1 MLKEEDKGGGQQQQL
16 PSPIGHV
23 FFSGLNEPCAVDSVV
38 EIVVNTRTTSIIG
51 GEIEAINSG
60 NIQIYV
66 TSPQGLKRNC
76 EVIHRGNAFT
86 TTFTPERIGKWLIG
100 ILYEGAHIEGS
111 PFSCFVFDPDLVHVS
126 GLDVGLV
133 GHELKFT
140 IDAARAGKGTVKV
153 FSSINGRPI
162 DTVIKEEPPNSNVY
176 RAKLEPQGPG
186 KYKIQIDFNNRDV
199 KGSPFILDIAGTED
213 GNGGISSVYGD
224 QLQMAA
230 VGRLAT
236 FFVHAP
242 GIELSQISSTFTTPS
257 GVKRHA
263 RISPFDGQTFKV
275 EWNPNETGEHLID
288 VFLFDRQIPES
299 PFSCQVGDPELVSVR
314 RMPQQI
320 EGKNLNKPHTF
331 EIDATAAG
339 SGNLEIVINN
349 GRVAC
354 RVHETTSRHFI
365 AEFTPTQEIRHFV
378 EMRFNG
384 EHVRDSPWSIP
395 FIESSPSTINRSD
408 IQQQPLISPKTNEKE
423 DIITELI
430 GSGLDRAIVGEL
442 AHFDVRSNIRLRT
455 TNVAVRIVDIESG
468 RPIEN
473 LFLTE
478 RGPGTVRCEYTLMK
492 AGDYEVS
499 VYIDD
504 RLVDVD
510 QLIISAF
517 DPRQVHVKLRG
528 SEEDYIP
535 DKPVHFIGKF

>member
-1 MLKEEDKGGGQQQQL
+1 MRVC
-16 PSPIGHV
+16 S
-23 FFSGLNEPCAVDSVV
+23 F
-38 EIVVNTRTTSIIG
+38 IVYFVAINGSDRTELGRLSKVICHVNTRTTSIIG

-126 GLDVGLV
+126 GLDVGL
-133 GHELKFT
+133 
-140 IDAARAGKGTVKV
+140 V

-242 GIELSQISSTFTTPS
+242 GIEF

-395 FIESSPSTINRSD
+395 FIESSPSTITRSE
-408 IQQQPLISPKTNEKE
+408 QPLISPQLKTNEKE
-423 DIITELI
+423 DI
-430 GSGLDRAIVGEL
+430 AIVGEL

-528 SEEDYIP
+528 NEEDYIP
-535 DKPVHFIGKF
+535 DKPVHFIV